1 MPNSASQSQVPLRQ
15 AAEMAVSYAMKAG
28 AAESDA
34 LVESGSQ
41 YTVNVHGGSI
51 EQLKQAQ
58 TRGLGLRVFVDRKL
72 GFVYT
77 SDMRPDALKDIA
89 EKAVALAKKS
99 QPDEFAGLSGLP
111 PGMVPNAEAL
121 ELFDAAVAG
130 LSPEKKIAMA
140 KELEKSALAYDK
152 RIARCDGCSLQ
163 TGIGDTHYASS
174 AGAPI
179 SYQSTFI
186 GMFVNPLAADGSRQQ
201 SGNYGEFQRRLA
213 LIGTPEAIAKEAGR
227 RAVERIGARGVP
239 TQKVPVILHPDIAGN
254 WLQNMFGAFSGEQAF
269 KKISYL
275 TEKLGQPIASDLV
288 TIVDDGTMKAGV
300 GTAPFDGDGL
310 PTQRNLLVD
319 KGTLKMFAYNAYW
332 GRKAKAKSTGNAAR
346 GYQNTPQIG
355 SKNLYLA
362 AGTSK
367 PADLFKSVDRGFYMV
382 DQGAFG
388 YNQTTGAYSYQ
399 AAGFWIENGEKAF
412 PVQEIT
418 VASTTLDMLKNIVMV
433 ADDLVFNGNVNAPT
447 IKIAEMTVS
456 GRESAG

>member
-1 MPNSASQSQVPLRQ
+1 MPDTSKSQVPLKQ
-15 AAEMAVSYAMKAG
+15 AAEMAVSFATKAG
-28 AAESDA
+28 AAEADA
-34 LVESGSQ
+34 LIESGSQ
-41 YTVNVHGGSI
+41 YTVNVHGGGI

-58 TRGLGLRVFVDRKL
+58 TRGLGLRVFVDHKL

-77 SDMRPDALKDIA
+77 SDLRPDALKDIA

-99 QPDEFAGLSGLP
+99 QPDEFAGLPGQP
-111 PGMVPNAEAL
+111 PGMLANADAL
-121 ELFDAAVAG
+121 ELFDPAVDS

-140 KELEKSALAYDK
+140 KDLEKAALAYDK
-152 RIARCDGCSLQ
+152 RITRCDGCSLQ
-163 TGIGDTHYASS
+163 TGIGETFFASS

-179 SYQSTFI
+179 SYRATFI
-186 GMFVNPLAADGSRQQ
+186 GMFVNPLADDGARQQ
-201 SGNYGEFQRRLA
+201 SGNYGEFQRR
-213 LIGTPEAIAKEAGR
+213 IGLLGSPESIAKEAGR

-239 TQKVPVILHPDIAGN
+239 TQKVPVVLHPDIAGN
-254 WLQNMFGAFSGEQAF
+254 WFQNMFNAFSGEQAF

-275 TEKLGQPIASDLV
+275 TEKVGQPIASELV

-310 PTQRNLLVD
+310 PTQKNLLVD
-319 KGTLKMFAYNAYW
+319 KGVMKMFAYNAYW
-332 GRKAKAKSTGNAAR
+332 GRKAKVKSTGNAGR

-367 PADLFKSVDRGFYMV
+367 LADIFKSVERGFYMV

-399 AAGFWIENGEKAF
+399 AAGFWIENGAKAF

-418 VASTTLDMLKNIVMV
+418 VASTTLEMLKNIVMV
-433 ADDLVFNGNVNAPT
+433 GDDLVFNGNVNSPT